1 MHTGVNARPR
11 RTFGWPNG
19 GLLASLL
26 LLWFG
31 CFMAGPIENAWAA
44 TYTYVD
50 DKGTVVFTDN
60 KDNIP
65 ARYRARVR
73 VLEEGESAKGGGGLI
88 EKGTAAVEQVT
99 GKITGTASQSPIT
112 IPGLSPYQSKV
123 LSLACVAAV
132 LMAGTMLLSGNPAV
146 RFLMRWLLVLLAIGT
161 TATMFFSEGGLAQKE
176 QARLKSWSGRS
187 SKNRSSF
194 NRWNRRRKGPDSLRA
209 PPIRR
214 ISAPGFSWSEAAEG
228 RADARI
234 LSRTDSG
241 WARGLTVDAA

>member
-31 CFMAGPIENAWAA
+31 CFMAGPIENAGAT

-73 VLEEGESAKGGGGLI
+73 VLEEGESKKGGGGLI

-99 GKITGTASQSPIT
+99 GKITGKITDTASQSPIT

-161 TATMFFSEGGLAQKE
+161 TATMFFSEGGLAQKATGAAKE
-176 QARLKSWSGRS
+176 LERTQQQKSQQLQQMEPTE
-187 SKNRSSF
+187 
-194 NRWNRRRKGPDSLRA
+194 KGP
-209 PPIRR
+209 
-214 ISAPGFSWSEAAEG
+214 
-228 RADARI
+228 
-234 LSRTDSG
+234 
-241 WARGLTVDAA
+241 

>member
-1 MHTGVNARPR
+1 MHSGVNTRPE
-11 RTFGWPNG
+11 RTFGWPKG
-19 GLLASLL
+19 GVVASLL

-73 VLEEGESAKGGGGLI
+73 VLEEGQSAKGGGGLI

-99 GKITGTASQSPIT
+99 GKITDTASQSPIT

-161 TATMFFSEGGLAQKE
+161 TATMFFSEGGLAQKATGTAKE
-176 QARLKSWSGRS
+176 LERTQQQKSQQIQQMEPTE
-187 SKNRSSF
+187 
-194 NRWNRRRKGPDSLRA
+194 KGP
-209 PPIRR
+209 
-214 ISAPGFSWSEAAEG
+214 
-228 RADARI
+228 
-234 LSRTDSG
+234 
-241 WARGLTVDAA
+241 

>member
-26 LLWFG
+26 LLCFG

-73 VLEEGESAKGGGGLI
+73 VLEEGESKKGGGGLI

-99 GKITGTASQSPIT
+99 GKITGKITDTASQSPIT

-161 TATMFFSEGGLAQKE
+161 TATMFFSEGGLAQKATGAGKE
-176 QARLKSWSGRS
+176 LERTQQQKSQQLQQMEPTE
-187 SKNRSSF
+187 
-194 NRWNRRRKGPDSLRA
+194 KGP
-209 PPIRR
+209 
-214 ISAPGFSWSEAAEG
+214 
-228 RADARI
+228 
-234 LSRTDSG
+234 
-241 WARGLTVDAA
+241 

>member
-1 MHTGVNARPR
+1 
-11 RTFGWPNG
+11 
-19 GLLASLL
+19 
-26 LLWFG
+26 
-31 CFMAGPIENAWAA
+31 MAGPIENAWAA

-161 TATMFFSEGGLAQKE
+161 TATMFFSEGGLAQKATGAAKE
-176 QARLKSWSGRS
+176 LERTQQQKSQQLQQMEPTE
-187 SKNRSSF
+187 
-194 NRWNRRRKGPDSLRA
+194 KGP
-209 PPIRR
+209 
-214 ISAPGFSWSEAAEG
+214 
-228 RADARI
+228 
-234 LSRTDSG
+234 
-241 WARGLTVDAA
+241 

>member
-1 MHTGVNARPR
+1 MHTGVNTRPE
-11 RTFGWPNG
+11 RTFGWPKG
-19 GLLASLL
+19 GVVASLL

-31 CFMAGPIENAWAA
+31 CFMAGPIENAGAT

-73 VLEEGESAKGGGGLI
+73 VLEEGESKKGGGGLI

-99 GKITGTASQSPIT
+99 GKITDTASQSPIT

-123 LSLACVAAV
+123 LSLAFVGAV
-132 LMAGTMLLSGNPAV
+132 LIAGTMLLSGNPAL

-161 TATMFFSEGGLAQKE
+161 TASMYFSEGGLAQKATGTAKE
-176 QARLKSWSGRS
+176 LERTQQQKSQQLQQMEPTE
-187 SKNRSSF
+187 
-194 NRWNRRRKGPDSLRA
+194 KGP
-209 PPIRR
+209 
-214 ISAPGFSWSEAAEG
+214 
-228 RADARI
+228 
-234 LSRTDSG
+234 
-241 WARGLTVDAA
+241 

>member
-1 MHTGVNARPR
+1 MHTGVNTRPR

-31 CFMAGPIENAWAA
+31 CFMAGPIETAWAA

-65 ARYRARVR
+65 ARYRARVK
-73 VLEEGESAKGGGGLI
+73 VLAEGERAKGAGGLI
-88 EKGTAAVEQVT
+88 EKGATAVEQVT
-99 GKITGTASQSPIT
+99 DRITDTASRFPVS
-112 IPGLSPYQSKV
+112 IPGMSPYQSRV
-123 LSLACVAAV
+123 LSLAFVGAV

-161 TATMFFSEGGLAQKE
+161 TATMYFSEGGLTQKATGTAKE
-176 QARLKSWSGRS
+176 LERTQQQKSQQIQQMEPTE
-187 SKNRSSF
+187 KE
-194 NRWNRRRKGPDSLRA
+194 P
-209 PPIRR
+209 
-214 ISAPGFSWSEAAEG
+214 
-228 RADARI
+228 
-234 LSRTDSG
+234 
-241 WARGLTVDAA
+241 

>member
-1 MHTGVNARPR
+1 MHSGVNARPR
-11 RTFGWPNG
+11 KTFGWPNG

-73 VLEEGESAKGGGGLI
+73 VLEEGESKKGGGGLI
-88 EKGTAAVEQVT
+88 EKGATAVEQVT
-99 GKITGTASQSPIT
+99 AKVTGKITDTASQSPIT
-112 IPGLSPYQSKV
+112 IPGLSPYQSRV
-123 LSLACVAAV
+123 LSLAFVGAV
-132 LMAGTMLLSGNPAV
+132 LIAGTMLLSGNPAL

-161 TATMFFSEGGLAQKE
+161 TASMYFSEGGLAQKATGTAKE
-176 QARLKSWSGRS
+176 LERTQQQKSQQIQQMEPTE
-187 SKNRSSF
+187 
-194 NRWNRRRKGPDSLRA
+194 KGP
-209 PPIRR
+209 
-214 ISAPGFSWSEAAEG
+214 
-228 RADARI
+228 
-234 LSRTDSG
+234 
-241 WARGLTVDAA
+241 

>member
-65 ARYRARVR
+65 ARYRARVK
-73 VLEEGESAKGGGGLI
+73 VLEERESAKGGGGLI
-88 EKGTAAVEQVT
+88 EKGAAAVEQVT
-99 GKITGTASQSPIT
+99 GKITGKITDTASQSPIT

-161 TATMFFSEGGLAQKE
+161 TATMFFSEGGLAQKATGAAKE
-176 QARLKSWSGRS
+176 LERTQQQKSQQLQQMEPTE
-187 SKNRSSF
+187 
-194 NRWNRRRKGPDSLRA
+194 KGP
-209 PPIRR
+209 
-214 ISAPGFSWSEAAEG
+214 
-228 RADARI
+228 
-234 LSRTDSG
+234 
-241 WARGLTVDAA
+241 

>member
-161 TATMFFSEGGLAQKE
+161 TATMFFSEGGLAQKATGAAKE
-176 QARLKSWSGRS
+176 LERTQQQKSQQLQQMEPTE
-187 SKNRSSF
+187 
-194 NRWNRRRKGPDSLRA
+194 KGP
-209 PPIRR
+209 
-214 ISAPGFSWSEAAEG
+214 
-228 RADARI
+228 
-234 LSRTDSG
+234 
-241 WARGLTVDAA
+241 